1 MQVLANLM
9 RGLIASTE
17 LSEDFMRFF
26 IAIALSLALTAC
38 SHKGNDLTRFH
49 EDGRA
54 KPIVTVASV
63 IDATS
68 FDLPWSLSEELT
80 TTFVSRLSQGGSIC
94 VVRKDDITYTEN
106 PFSPDL
112 SWIKREFPNNE
123 FVVFLELA
131 EHENVP
137 VAKGNIKVA
146 EVPFETSIDLKM
158 GVRMRVVDLRGSA
171 PQIVLQEMIRDSY
184 FIPKTLV
191 PTDYSVA
198 VWGTDEYSK
207 SPMGI
212 AHTQLIEEIANR
224 VGEYIH
230 LAKSR

>member
-1 MQVLANLM
+1 M
-9 RGLIASTE
+9 RFLIA
-17 LSEDFMRFF
+17 
-26 IAIALSLALTAC
+26 AALTLVLGAC
-38 SHKGNDLTRFH
+38 SHKENDLSRFH

-68 FDLPWSLSEELT
+68 SDLPWSLSEELT
-80 TTFVSRLSQGGSIC
+80 TMFVNRLSKGGSIF
-94 VVRKDDITYTEN
+94 VVRNNDVVYTEN
-106 PFSPDL
+106 PFSPEM
-112 SWIKREFPNNE
+112 SWMKREFPNHE

-137 VAKGNIKVA
+137 VAKDNKKVL

-158 GVRMRVVDLRGSA
+158 SVRIRVVDVRGA
-171 PQIVLQEMIRDSY
+171 IPQIVLQEIVRDSY
-184 FIPKTLV
+184 FIPRTLV
-191 PTDYSVA
+191 PADYTVA

-212 AHTQLIEEIANR
+212 AHTQIIEEITNR
-224 VGEYIH
+224 VREYVY